1 MYFLICSIMF
11 RSCKVRSKDAV
22 MILKK
27 LSFWKCIMYFLIC
40 SIMFRSCKVRSK
52 DVVMIKK
59 IKFLEM
65 NYVFLS
71 MFHHVP

>member
-11 RSCKVRSKDAV
+11 LSCKVRSKDAA
-22 MILKK
+22 
-27 LSFWKCIMYFLIC
+27 
-40 SIMFRSCKVRSK
+40 
-52 DVVMIKK
+52 MIKK

-65 NYVFLS
+65 HYVFLR

>member
-1 MYFLICSIMF
+1 MF

-22 MILKK
+22 MI
-27 LSFWKCIMYFLIC
+27 
-40 SIMFRSCKVRSK
+40 
-52 DVVMIKK
+52 KK

-65 NYVFLS
+65 YNVFLS